1 MQVNTQTR
9 IKPIIDQ
16 LVNEAAK
23 AAVKGSC
30 CVPYRALVYYAM
42 MDDFNTSINTMY
54 QAIKAHDHVT
64 NAVMTDQGIR
74 IDFTLSAICEVCD
87 TGFEFSKCIKRC
99 NNGTIDIIMDE
110 VGGI

>member
-23 AAVKGSC
+23 AAVDGSC

-54 QAIKAHDHVT
+54 QAIKKHDHVID
-64 NAVMTDQGIR
+64 AVMTDQGIR
-74 IDFTLSAICEVCD
+74 INFALTAICGACD
-87 TGFEFSKCIKRC
+87 TDFEFSKCVQQC
-99 NNGTIDIIMDE
+99 HNGTIEIIMDE

>member
-1 MQVNTQTR
+1 MQVNQTTR

-23 AAVKGSC
+23 TAVGGSC

-54 QAIKAHDHVT
+54 QAIKAHDCVVD
-64 NAVMTDQGIR
+64 AVMTDQGIR
-74 IDFTLSAICEVCD
+74 IDFTLSAICDACD
-87 TGFEFSKCIKRC
+87 IDFEYSKCAKQC
-99 NNGTIDIIMDE
+99 HNGTIDIIMDE